1 MPRRG
6 HEPERTCIVTR
17 EVRAPEEMIRFVLD
31 PEGRVV
37 ADLKGNLPG
46 RGVWVTA
53 TRDTVAQ
60 AVRRRAFSRG
70 LKAEAKAAP
79 TLPEE
84 IEAALRRD
92 LRQGFAL
99 ANKAGAVVTGFAK
112 VEARIMEGG
121 LAALVHAAEAA
132 GDSRRKLGQALRR
145 RFGDGADAIPVIDD
159 LAGDDLDLAL
169 GRSHVIHA
177 ALVAGAGSQ
186 GLLKRWR
193 RLRIYRA
200 PDAQAAHAPTAGS
213 PGADRTDDIEPA
225 GTRAE

>member
-1 MPRRG
+1 MPR
-6 HEPERTCIVTR
+6 HEPQRTCIVTR
-17 EVRAPEEMIRFVLD
+17 QVRAPGDLIRFVLD

-37 ADLKGNLPG
+37 ADLGGKLPG

-53 TRDTVAQ
+53 TRDHVAQ
-60 AVRRRAFSRG
+60 AVKRRAFSRG

-79 TLPEE
+79 TLPDE
-84 IEAALRRD
+84 IDAALLRD
-92 LRQGFAL
+92 LRQAFSL

-112 VEARIMEGG
+112 VEAQIGEGG
-121 LAALVHAAEAA
+121 IAALVHAAEAA
-132 GDSRRKLGQALRR
+132 ADSRRKLGQALRR
-145 RFGDGADAIPVIDD
+145 RFGEGSDRIPVIDD

-177 ALVAGAGSQ
+177 ALVAGAGSG

-200 PDAQAAHAPTAGS
+200 TDAFMADPPREAAGPTTS
-213 PGADRTDDIEPA
+213 NPQEPE
-225 GTRAE
+225 RNE